1 MSNKVRI
8 ILGPP
13 GTGKTER
20 LLRLVEQ
27 SISQGARPEEIG
39 FLTFT
44 KKAADEA
51 KQRAINKFKISENSL
66 VYFRTIHSLAFR
78 QLSLSKIQVM
88 QRDHYREL
96 GDILGIDIRG
106 SVNMDEGS
114 TDYSMSV
121 GDRLIFMEGLARA
134 KMISLRE
141 QWEQGVNEDIDWW
154 ELERTSKA
162 LKKYKEN
169 NGLLDFT
176 DMLEIFYKHGYA
188 PKLKVLFID
197 EAQDLS
203 KLQWLAVNNLIAKA
217 DKVYVA
223 GDDDQCIFA
232 WAGSDTEYFINL
244 EGSVEVLDESFRV
257 PRLTQLIAHSIVNQ
271 IQRRRPKMWKSRAA
285 DGDVVWHND
294 IDTVPLEQGEWLLLA
309 RNGYM
314 LKTFEDHCVTNGF
327 SFDGKRFS
335 PLKSPSLTSIRYW
348 EQLRKG
354 EELTPEQVK
363 KVNTYL
369 APELKLK
376 NVERLADFNKVNM
389 GLLKSSFG
397 LRTEAIWHEA
407 LGKISP
413 YEREYFIAAR
423 RRGETLVNK
432 PRIRISTIHGAKG
445 GEAENVLLMTDLA
458 PRTFD
463 EMQMDMDNELRVF
476 YVGVTRAKK
485 TLHLL
490 QPQTNLF
497 FNI

>member
-1 MSNKVRI
+1 MPTKINI

-27 SISQGARPEEIG
+27 YMAQGVRPDEIG

-44 KKAADEA
+44 KKAAGEA
-51 KQRAINKFKISENSL
+51 KQRAVDKFNINENNL
-66 VYFRTIHSLAFR
+66 IYFRTIHSLAFR
-78 QLSLSKIQVM
+78 QLSLSKVQVM
-88 QRDHYREL
+88 QRDHYHEL
-96 GDILGIDIRG
+96 GNILGIDIRG

-114 TDYSMSV
+114 TEYGMSI

-134 KMISLRE
+134 KMIPLRE

-154 ELERTSKA
+154 ELERVSKA

-176 DMLEIFYKHGYA
+176 DMLELFYRQGHI

-203 KLQWLAVNNLIAKA
+203 KLQWLAVNNVIAQA
-217 DKVYVA
+217 GQVFIA

-244 EGSVEVLDESFRV
+244 EGNVEVLDVSYRV
-257 PRLTQLIAHSIVNQ
+257 PKLTQLMAHDIVSQ
-271 IQRRRPKMWKSRAA
+271 IKHRRPKIWKSRAA
-285 DGDVVWHND
+285 EGNIMWHND
-294 IDTVPLEQGEWLLLA
+294 IDTVPLDQGEWLLLA

-314 LKTFEDHCVTNGF
+314 LKSFEDHCMTNGF

-335 PLKSPSLTSIRYW
+335 PLNSSSLTSIRYW

-354 EELTPEQVK
+354 EELTPDQVR
-363 KVNTYL
+363 KVNNYL
-369 APELKLK
+369 SPELKLL
-376 NVERLADFNKVNM
+376 NLARLNDFGKLNM
-389 GLLKSSFG
+389 GLLKAQFG
-397 LRTEAIWHEA
+397 LRTEVIWHEA

-445 GEAENVLLMTDLA
+445 GEADNVLLMTDLA

-463 EMQMDMDNELRVF
+463 EMQTDMDNELRVF

-485 TLHLL
+485 SLHLL

-497 FNI
+497 FTI

>member
-1 MSNKVRI
+1 MSTKNSI

-20 LLRLVEQ
+20 LLQLVEH
-27 SISQGARPEEIG
+27 SIASGVKPEEIG

-51 KQRAINKFKISENSL
+51 KRRAIDKFKIKENSL

-88 QRDHYREL
+88 QREHYQEL
-96 GDILGIDIRG
+96 GDILGVDIKG

-114 TDYSMSV
+114 TNYGMSI
-121 GDRLIFMEGLARA
+121 GDRLIFMDGLARA

-176 DMLEIFYKHGYA
+176 DMLELFYKQGYA

-203 KLQWLAVNNLIAKA
+203 KLQWLAINNLIDKT
-217 DKVYVA
+217 DKVFIA

-232 WAGSDTEYFINL
+232 WAGSDTEHFINL
-244 EGSVEVLDESFRV
+244 EGDVEVLDTSYRV
-257 PRLTQLIAHSIVNQ
+257 PLSTQVLANDIVSQ
-271 IQRRRPKMWKSRAA
+271 IKRRRPKVWKPREAE
-285 DGDVVWHND
+285 GNIVWHND

-314 LKTFEDHCVTNGF
+314 LKTFEDHCVTSGF

-335 PLKSPSLTSIRYW
+335 PLNSPSLTSIRYW

-354 EELTPEQVK
+354 EDLTPEQIK
-363 KVNTYL
+363 KVNNYL
-369 APELKLK
+369 SPELKLRHT
-376 NVERLADFNKVNM
+376 ERLSDFTRINM
-389 GLLKSSFG
+389 TLLKSQFG

-445 GEAENVLLMTDLA
+445 GEADNVLLMTDMA

-476 YVGVTRAKK
+476 YVGVTRARK

-497 FNI
+497 FSI